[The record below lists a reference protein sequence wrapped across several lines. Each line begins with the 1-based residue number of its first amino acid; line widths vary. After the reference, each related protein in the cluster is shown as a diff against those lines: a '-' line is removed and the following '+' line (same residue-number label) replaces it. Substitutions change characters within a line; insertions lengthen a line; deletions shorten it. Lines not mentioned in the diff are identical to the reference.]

1 MTEDNLGPS
10 FEELQQIIAQ
20 KHGFYLSR
28 DDPILVLYTMNEQ
41 LLHRNE
47 AAVNQA
53 IKNFTEVTE
62 IEAMNW
68 KKEISN
74 TTKNLLQISLENHEK
89 AWESYRNSS
98 LSQVQQEITNYLNN
112 QQKIQI
118 NILKEYKFIGIMN
131 MTASLFTLLAVLVWV
146 GFVVVL

>member
-1 MTEDNLGPS
+1 MNETNLVPT
-10 FEELQQIIAQ
+10 FEEIQQIIAQ

-47 AAVNQA
+47 AAVNLA

-74 TTKNLLQISLENHEK
+74 TTKNLLETSLENHEK
-89 AWESYRNSS
+89 AW
-98 LSQVQQEITNYLNN
+98 
-112 QQKIQI
+112 
-118 NILKEYKFIGIMN
+118 
-131 MTASLFTLLAVLVWV
+131 
-146 GFVVVL
+146 